1 METQTSDFMQG
12 FYRGRAEGTIKE
24 RERIIAYLMEQD
36 VLREAMFY
44 PGLVAYL
51 TDGSQAIDL
60 PLTLGATDE

>member
-1 METQTSDFMQG
+1 MEQYELGKLDG
-12 FYRGRAEGTIKE
+12 AKE
-24 RERIIAYLMEQD
+24 ERKRIIAYLMEKD

>member
-12 FYRGRAEGTIKE
+12 FYRGRAEGAIQE
-24 RERIIAYLMEQD
+24 RERIITYLMEQD

-51 TDGSQAIDL
+51 TDGSKAIDL
-60 PLTLGATDE
+60 PLTLGATE